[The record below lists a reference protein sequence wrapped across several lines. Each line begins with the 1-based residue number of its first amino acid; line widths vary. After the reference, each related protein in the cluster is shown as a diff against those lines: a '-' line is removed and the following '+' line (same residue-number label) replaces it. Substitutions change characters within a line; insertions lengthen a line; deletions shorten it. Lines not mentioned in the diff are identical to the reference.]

1 MKMSSRVD
9 KYMICESISCAAGLR
24 EITKLLCD
32 FDGVI
37 LCDVPAE
44 LRNDLLKYCCG
55 HRLRVYIAPKISD
68 ILMRGGDELRLFDT
82 PLILCRNEGLSP
94 EKRFLKRG
102 FDLLIAVLLLL
113 LLSPVM
119 LICAAAVRLE
129 DGGPVF
135 YRQRRLTRDGKEFEM
150 LKFRS
155 MIPDAEADG
164 KPVLAADHDAR
175 ITKTGNILRR
185 FRLDELPQLLN
196 ILRGEMSL
204 VGPRPERPE
213 LAEIYAKKHPEFS
226 YRLQV
231 KAGLT
236 GYAQV
241 IGTYDTEPIDK
252 LKMDL
257 MYIEQYS
264 LLLDIQILLL
274 TLKTALFPPETN
286 AEEFSASH
294 SDSKKE

>member
-1 MKMSSRVD
+1 
-9 KYMICESISCAAGLR
+9 
-24 EITKLLCD
+24 
-32 FDGVI
+32 
-37 LCDVPAE
+37 
-44 LRNDLLKYCCG
+44 
-55 HRLRVYIAPKISD
+55 
-68 ILMRGGDELRLFDT
+68 
-82 PLILCRNEGLSP
+82 
-94 EKRFLKRG
+94 
-102 FDLLIAVLLLL
+102 
-113 LLSPVM
+113 M

-135 YRQRRLTRDGKEFEM
+135 YRQRRLTREGREFEV

-164 KPVLAADHDAR
+164 KPVLAADNDMR
-175 ITKTGNILRR
+175 ITKTGRILRR

-213 LAEIYAKKHPEFS
+213 LTEEYAKKYPEFP

-241 IGTYDTEPIDK
+241 TGTYDTEPIDK

-286 AEEFSASH
+286 AEGLSAYH
-294 SDSKKE
+294 PESKNKE